1 MISPTLS
8 IKAVE
13 QANQLR
19 NNIFPDPDVSI
30 IGHTIDG
37 DTMLAGTANVYTGA
51 AFIIQT
57 TAHSDIAQL
66 WAMLDDV
73 CRNLRGQI
81 DQDSVGILGSAD
93 DLLLAG
99 RNIVIKDIFLC
110 TFGKFLVCSCKEVE
124 CFYSNQLLELFVWH
138 KNTPHFYLYKI
149 KNSCSL
155 CKIGRLF
162 IFKQTLYTTKRTLL
176 KGVRFV

>member
-1 MISPTLS
+1 MQCAGNDPSGRTHADDSHRYTGQLQRMISPTLS

-37 DTMLAGTANVYTGA
+37 DAMLAGTANVYTGA
-51 AFIIQT
+51 ALIVQT

-73 CRNLRGQI
+73 CRNLRGQV
-81 DQDSVGILGSAD
+81 DQDSVGILCPAD

-124 CFYSNQLLELFVWH
+124 RFYSNQFLEL
-138 KNTPHFYLYKI
+138 LSDI
-149 KNSCSL
+149 KYTSL
-155 CKIGRLF
+155 LF
-162 IFKQTLYTTKRTLL
+162 I
-176 KGVRFV
+176 